1 MRNRG
6 LLYVGIMVLLLGL
19 LFFFTSVG
27 GLLLGPDSLL
37 SMRRLWP
44 LLLGWVGVGFF
55 LPVLIWWENRRQLY
69 GLTFPAILFLVNC
82 LAFLFTSLTGY
93 WRAWVY
99 LWTVEPLAVAL
110 GLLALYF
117 FGRRAQAL
125 LVAAAAIGAAS
136 LVVFAILVGLLERP
150 AGGFVG
156 AFLLLLTG
164 VLLVIGALVRSRGTR
179 PPA

>member
-27 GLLLGPDSLL
+27 SLLLGPDSPL
-37 SMRRLWP
+37 SLGRLWP
-44 LLLGWVGVGFF
+44 LLLGWAAVGFF
-55 LPVLIWWENRRQLY
+55 LPLLIWWEQRRQLY
-69 GLTFPAILFLVNC
+69 GLTFPGVFLLVNC
-82 LAFLFTSLTGY
+82 LAFLFTSLTGK
-93 WRAWVY
+93 WGAWAY
-99 LWTVEPLAVAL
+99 LWTVEPLGVAL

-125 LVAAAAIGAAS
+125 LVAAAVIGAAS
-136 LVVFAILVGLLERP
+136 VVVFAVLVSLLERP
-150 AGGFVG
+150 AGGLVG

-164 VLLVIGALVRSRGTR
+164 ALLVIGALVRARR
-179 PPA
+179 PQPPA